1 MDVPQ
6 ASVSAQWACGSPSE
20 LFKHG
25 LEADLTRPFKF
36 DKKLEAATRVPLNRR
51 KPEVNP
57 PSVRIGGPVP
67 LVTHL
72 PPFPGLKRSGGTQ
85 ISKRTVFVSIDP
97 ASLSARRQQQWEAKE
112 IVYYAFGGI

>member
-6 ASVSAQWACGSPSE
+6 ASVSAQWAYGSLSE
-20 LFKHG
+20 GFKHG

-72 PPFPGLKRSGGTQ
+72 PPIPRL
-85 ISKRTVFVSIDP
+85 
-97 ASLSARRQQQWEAKE
+97 EA
-112 IVYYAFGGI
+112 VWGHAH